1 MIKVITWFRRTPGM
15 EAAEFHDYWRQ
26 EHPKA
31 VLRLTGLRKYVQ
43 NHVTASQYER
53 GQPFV
58 DGVAETWWD
67 DRDALHAHR
76 GTQALADL
84 MVDEGR
90 FIDPGFRESVLV
102 EEVTILNEAIP
113 LDGVKIIT
121 WVRRRPDLSIDQAQQ
136 YWRTNHA
143 AVATKLPG
151 LARYVQNHA
160 RPAKTEAE
168 FMGLPMVW
176 FASMDQVRANAT
188 SPELATIRADEP
200 NFLALPA
207 PFVVVDEHHII

>member
-15 EAAEFHDYWRQ
+15 EAGAFHDYWRN

-31 VLRLTGLRKYVQ
+31 VLRLPGLRKYVQ
-43 NHVTASQYER
+43 NHVSAAQYDR

-76 GTQALADL
+76 DTQVLADL
-84 MVDEGR
+84 MVDEDR
-90 FIDPGFRESVLV
+90 FIDPGFRESIVT
-102 EEVTILNEAIP
+102 EEVAIVNEAIP
-113 LDGVKIIT
+113 VGGVKIIT
-121 WVRRRPDLSIDQAQQ
+121 WLRRRPELTLDQAQE
-136 YWRTNHA
+136 YWRTKHA
-143 AVATKLPG
+143 AVATPLPG

-160 RPAKTEAE
+160 RPGKAEGE

-176 FASMDQVRANAT
+176 FTSLDQVRANAT
-188 SPELATIRADEP
+188 SPQLATVRADEP
-200 NFLALPA
+200 NFLALPL

>member
-15 EAAEFHDYWRQ
+15 DVDAFHTYWRE

-31 VLRLTGLRKYVQ
+31 VLKLPGLRKYVQ
-43 NHVTASQYER
+43 NHVAAAQYDR

-67 DRDALHAHR
+67 DRETIRAHR
-76 GTQALADL
+76 GSQALADL
-84 MVDEGR
+84 MVDEDR
-90 FIDPGFRESVLV
+90 FIDPGFRESIVT
-102 EEVTILNEAIP
+102 EEVTVVAGGIP
-113 LDGVKIIT
+113 VEGVKIIT
-121 WVRRRPDLSIDQAQQ
+121 WVRRRPELSIDQAQQ

-151 LARYVQNHA
+151 LRRYVQNHA
-160 RPAKTEAE
+160 RPGKTEGE

-188 SPELATIRADEP
+188 SPELATVRADEP
-200 NFLALPA
+200 NFLALPL